1 MINNGGEVRT
11 RIRDTD
17 AMGTALKAAAI
28 AVAALAVVGGIASM
42 YSTICSLQPAVTLL
56 DNVYSWIFLENKR
69 TYLTSNRYISY

>member
-11 RIRDTD
+11 RFVGHRRNGYSSESGRDR
-17 AMGTALKAAAI
+17 
-28 AVAALAVVGGIASM
+28 GGRAGRRGRHRK
-42 YSTICSLQPAVTLL
+42 YVFNYCSLQLALTLL